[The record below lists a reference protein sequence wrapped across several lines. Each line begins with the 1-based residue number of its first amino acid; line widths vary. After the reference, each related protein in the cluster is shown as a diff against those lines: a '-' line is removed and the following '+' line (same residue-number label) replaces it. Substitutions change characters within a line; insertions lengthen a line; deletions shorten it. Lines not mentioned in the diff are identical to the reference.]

1 MSEEVILLALT
12 TYAMRRAREEVDIQ
26 NAQQR
31 SYTRSSANEDDNKV
45 RDGKRCKQEK
55 ASREC
60 SLGARCMI
68 LLDAAREV
76 ARLLPL
82 HSREITRGA
91 TSTSIQFRLP

>member
-12 TYAMRRAREEVDIQ
+12 TYAVRRAREEVDIQ

-55 ASREC
+55 ASLEC
-60 SLGARCMI
+60 FLGARWMI
-68 LLDAAREV
+68 LLDAAREM
-76 ARLLPL
+76 ACLLP
-82 HSREITRGA
+82 RYTA